1 MHGQTPSRRYPA
13 LLSHGGSLATTK
25 TCHRLEDSDFRLT
38 VARIVSRSVRLSNK
52 TSGTH
57 SRIVIS
63 AIATRSLLVSF
74 RCSQRTAVDTGF
86 AGDSL
91 KRGFARVSLAALC
104 AALSP
109 TTFNRLFEPGYLSAR
124 FARGHLFSL
133 PSGADLVR
141 AAFNSSFLAER
152 TRSTLSLIVFRDSRE
167 LAPAR
172 GKRGCVTIAEID
184 FSAAGKGAAV
194 REARCDRRDRRSLA
208 SVTAAESF

>member
-63 AIATRSLLVSF
+63 AISTRSLLVSF
-74 RCSQRTAVDTGF
+74 RCSPRSALNTGF

-91 KRGFARVSLAALC
+91 ERGFARVPLAALR
-104 AALSP
+104 AALPPLLS
-109 TTFNRLFEPGYLSAR
+109 TGSSSRGNSAR
-124 FARGHLFSL
+124 ALRATFYSRFHQARTSY
-133 PSGADLVR
+133 
-141 AAFNSSFLAER
+141 
-152 TRSTLSLIVFRDSRE
+152 
-167 LAPAR
+167 APHSIQA
-172 GKRGCVTIAEID
+172 
-184 FSAAGKGAAV
+184 
-194 REARCDRRDRRSLA
+194 L
-208 SVTAAESF
+208 